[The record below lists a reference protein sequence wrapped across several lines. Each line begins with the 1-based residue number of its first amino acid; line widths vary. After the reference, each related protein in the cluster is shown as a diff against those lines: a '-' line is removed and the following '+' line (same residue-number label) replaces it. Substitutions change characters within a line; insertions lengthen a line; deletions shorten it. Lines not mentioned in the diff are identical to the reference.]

1 MSTPYARVRCGCR
14 REVVLLK
21 ESLISIV
28 DDDQAVRESIRR
40 LMRSLGFTT
49 ETFRSAAAFLASPRL
64 DQTACLIVDIN
75 MPEMTGVEL
84 YGRLIDAGRAIPTIL
99 ITAYPDDTVRER
111 ALNDGVVCYLRK
123 PFEEADLLLWVREA
137 LGRGRSHARDQ

>member
-1 MSTPYARVRCGCR
+1 MPRARVRCGCR
-14 REVVLLK
+14 PEIVLLK

-40 LMRSLGFTT
+40 LMRSLGFTA

-64 DQTACLIVDIN
+64 DQTACLIADIN

-99 ITAYPDDTVRER
+99 ITAYPDDNVCER
-111 ALNDGVVCYLRK
+111 AMSDGVVCYLRK
-123 PFEEADLLLWVREA
+123 PLEEADLMLCVREA
-137 LGRGRSHARDQ
+137 LGRGGSHATHQ

>member
-1 MSTPYARVRCGCR
+1 MPGRGVGCR
-14 REVVLLK
+14 PEVVLLK

-40 LMRSLGFTT
+40 LMRSLGFTA

-64 DQTACLIVDIN
+64 DQTACLIADIN

-84 YGRLIDAGRAIPTIL
+84 YGHLIDAGRPIPTIL
-99 ITAYPDDTVRER
+99 ITAYPDETVRQR
-111 ALNDGVVCYLRK
+111 SLNDGVVCYLPK
-123 PFEEADLLLWVREA
+123 PFEEDDLLLCVHEA
-137 LGRGRSHARDQ
+137 LERGGSHATDH

>member
-1 MSTPYARVRCGCR
+1 
-14 REVVLLK
+14 VLLK

-40 LMRSLGFTT
+40 LLRSFGFTA
-49 ETFRSAAAFLASPRL
+49 EAFDSAAAFLASPRL
-64 DQTACLIVDIN
+64 DETACLIADIN
-75 MPEMTGVEL
+75 MPGMTGVEL
-84 YGRLIDAGRAIPTIL
+84 YGRLKDAGRAIPTIL

-123 PFEEADLLLWVREA
+123 PVEEADLLLCVREA
-137 LGRGRSHARDQ
+137 LARGEAQATDQ